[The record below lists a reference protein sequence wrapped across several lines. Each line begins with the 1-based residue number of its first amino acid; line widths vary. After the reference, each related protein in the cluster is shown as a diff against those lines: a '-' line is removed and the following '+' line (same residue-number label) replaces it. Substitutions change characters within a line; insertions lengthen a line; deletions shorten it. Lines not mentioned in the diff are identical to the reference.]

1 MEEDWK
7 FPKIREFFMDRHQ
20 KYMQHALD
28 LAAKG
33 CGFTSPNPAVGAV
46 IVKDNQI
53 IGSGFHRRFGAPHA
67 EVLAIEEAGAAA
79 KGAAMYV
86 NLEPCNHFG
95 KTPPCVDK
103 IIAAGIATVYVGM
116 IDPNPLVNGSG
127 VRRLKEA
134 GIEVYLGIL
143 EKEARQINRGFINQ
157 FLKQRPWITL
167 KMAATA
173 DGFIADVS
181 GKSQWITDT
190 EARQYVGV
198 QRSIHD
204 AVMVGMGTVF
214 KDDPSLL
221 PVLRDGYIP
230 YRVILDE
237 LLNIPQR
244 MKLVSD
250 EYKRRTVI
258 LTAQKNKDRKIE
270 QLQRSGINILA
281 VESDSFGWIKLSAAL
296 RSLLEFG
303 ITSIYCEGG
312 GQLAGSLIQERLV
325 DELQLFIAPK
335 ILGEGIKA
343 FGGLMKSLDEAI
355 QLEWQETQQLGA
367 DVLLKGVLK

>member
-1 MEEDWK
+1 
-7 FPKIREFFMDRHQ
+7 MDLHQ
-20 KYMQHALD
+20 KFMQHALD
-28 LAAKG
+28 LAEKG
-33 CGFTSPNPAVGAV
+33 RGFTSPNPAVGAV
-46 IVKDNQI
+46 IVNDNRI
-53 IGSGFHRRFGAPHA
+53 IGSGFHQCFGTPHA
-67 EVLAIEEAGAAA
+67 EVLAIEEAGA
-79 KGAAMYV
+79 GANGSAMYV
-86 NLEPCNHFG
+86 NLEPCNHYG

-103 IIAAGIATVYVGM
+103 IIAAGIAKVYVGM

-127 VRRLKEA
+127 IRRLKEA
-134 GIEVYLGIL
+134 GIEVYIGIL
-143 EKEARQINRGFINQ
+143 ENEARQINRGFIYQ

-181 GKSQWITDT
+181 GKSQWITNT
-190 EARQYVGV
+190 EARQYVGE

-204 AVMVGMGTVF
+204 AIMVGMGTVF
-214 KDDPSLL
+214 KDDPALL
-221 PVLRDGYIP
+221 PARQDGYIP

-237 LLNIPQR
+237 LLNIPYR
-244 MKLVSD
+244 LKLISD

-258 LTAQKNKDRKIE
+258 LTAQKDKDRKIE
-270 QLQRSGINILA
+270 QLRRSGITVLP
-281 VESDSFGWIKLSAAL
+281 VDCDSFGWIKLSAAM

-343 FGGLMKSLDEAI
+343 FGGLMRSLDEAI
-355 QLEWQETQQLGA
+355 QLEWQEPQKLGA
-367 DVLLKGVLK
+367 DILLRGVLK